1 MALCNVKG
9 GTMTIEVLSR
19 QFSICRLAK
28 APAPS
33 ELTEF
38 CFFSA
43 TYEEL
48 SLLCPTSCAPADA
61 LQREDGY
68 RGFRFA
74 GTLDFGLIGILA
86 RATAILADKKNTG
99 VCGFHLQHR
108 LYLCERRFLFKRP
121 GSDEGKWLRDK
132 GKLHPLML
140 PANKPETKCFC
151 ASMNTM

>member
-1 MALCNVKG
+1 
-9 GTMTIEVLSR
+9 MTIEVLSR

-28 APAPS
+28 TPAPS

-43 TYEEL
+43 TDVEL

-61 LQREDGY
+61 LKREDGY

-86 RATAILADKKNTG
+86 RATAILADKKIPVFAVSTCNTDYIFVKDDFFSSALKALKG
-99 VCGFHLQHR
+99 N
-108 LYLCERRFLFKRP
+108 
-121 GSDEGKWLRDK
+121 GSEIKK
-132 GKLHPLML
+132 
-140 PANKPETKCFC
+140 
-151 ASMNTM
+151 ASSLDAACQ